1 MSRFQ
6 KFRERRWNRYIGKNP
21 FRILDEFDHW
31 FEFERRRIFEH
42 EKAYMI
48 AADMLRFDPERL
60 RDFYGPD
67 ELRIEFDEHG
77 ISTAFFS
84 WPVIHR
90 ASYS

>member
-1 MSRFQ
+1 
-6 KFRERRWNRYIGKNP
+6 
-21 FRILDEFDHW
+21 
-31 FEFERRRIFEH
+31 
-42 EKAYMI
+42 MI

-77 ISTAFFS
+77 IDTAFFS